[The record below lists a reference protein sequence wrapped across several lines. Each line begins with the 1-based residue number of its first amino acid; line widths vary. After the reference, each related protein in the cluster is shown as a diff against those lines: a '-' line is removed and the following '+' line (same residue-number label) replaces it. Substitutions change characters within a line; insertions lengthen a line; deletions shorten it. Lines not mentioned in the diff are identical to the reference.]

1 MTKILMVKM
10 TSMGDVLHVLPAL
23 EDIAERV
30 TDVSIDWMV
39 EDSFAEIPSW
49 HPLVDRVIPVASRRW
64 RQLSWANLKAF
75 VAFVQELRREQY
87 DYIIDAQGLMKSAI
101 FSRFARLKRGR
112 WQDRQQGGRRIGFA
126 GNSIKEWPAAWLYS
140 KRVTV
145 ARNEHAVDRIRQLIG
160 GGLDAR
166 ITSVKRSYKILE
178 GVERAAKK
186 MNQPMLINAVQA
198 AASRNAHGDQATLG
212 HIFLLHGTTWATKH
226 LPEQLWYRIAEQ
238 VVAEHYTP
246 VLAWGNEQEL
256 QRAQRIA
263 EQVAGA
269 VVLPKASLTALAQLL
284 ATAQGAIAVDTGL
297 GHLAA
302 ALDIPCVSL
311 YGATDPTLTGTY
323 GYYQAHLQAEFA
335 CAPCLAKECTELR
348 PGSTEPPCYATF
360 GAATAWRALAQQI
373 AARKRTLGV

>member
-1 MTKILMVKM
+1 M
-10 TSMGDVLHVLPAL
+10 
-23 EDIAERV
+23 
-30 TDVSIDWMV
+30 
-39 EDSFAEIPSW
+39 
-49 HPLVDRVIPVASRRW
+49 
-64 RQLSWANLKAF
+64 AF
-75 VAFVQELRREQY
+75 VRELRQQRY

-101 FSRFARLKRGR
+101 FSRFARLNRGG
-112 WQDRQQGGRRIGFA
+112 QRIGFA
-126 GNSIKEWPAAWLYS
+126 GGSIKEWPAAWLYS
-140 KRVTV
+140 KRVSV

-160 GGLDAR
+160 GGLNAR
-166 ITSVKRSYKILE
+166 IASVKRSYKILE

-186 MNQPMLINAVQA
+186 LPQTQLVEALDTRQA
-198 AASRNAHGDQATLG
+198 KPNEQREPASLG
-212 HIFLLHGTTWATKH
+212 HIFLLHGTTWPTKH
-226 LPEQLWYRIAEQ
+226 LPEPLWYRIAEQ
-238 VVAEHYTP
+238 VIAERYTP
-246 VLAWGNEQEL
+246 VLAWGNDDER

-263 EQVAGA
+263 EQVDGA

-323 GYYQAHLQAEFA
+323 GHFQAHLQAEFA

>member
-30 TDVSIDWMV
+30 EDVSIDWMV

-49 HPLVDRVIPVASRRW
+49 HPLVARVIPVASRRW
-64 RQLSWANLKAF
+64 RQLSWANIKAF
-75 VAFVQELRREQY
+75 ATFVKGLRAERY

-101 FSRFARLKRGR
+101 FSRFARLKRG
-112 WQDRQQGGRRIGFA
+112 GKRIGFA
-126 GNSIKEWPAAWLYS
+126 GSSIKEWPAAWLYS
-140 KRVTV
+140 KRVRV
-145 ARNEHAVDRIRQLIG
+145 ARNEHAVERIRQLIG

-166 ITSVKRSYKILE
+166 VTATKRSYKILE

-186 MNQPMLINAVQA
+186 LDQPLLIEAVQA
-198 AASRNAHGDQATLG
+198 AAVRSKQHGEQATLG
-212 HIFLLHGTTWATKH
+212 PIFLLHGTTWATKH
-226 LPEQLWYRIAEQ
+226 LPEPLWYRIAEQ
-238 VVAEHYTP
+238 VIAERYTP
-246 VLAWGNEQEL
+246 VLAWGNDQEFE
-256 QRAQRIA
+256 RAQRIA

-323 GYYQAHLQAEFA
+323 GQFQAHLQAEIA
-335 CAPCLAKECTELR
+335 CAPCLSKVCTELR